1 MKMKKQKAQ
10 KIYIVSFVTK
20 ENINNSQKSNK
31 LILKTRKNVE
41 VKDILFLLKKLLRL
55 HKVQMMIKNASN
67 WWINWC
73 YKRKHQRT

>member
-20 ENINNSQKSNK
+20 ENINNSQKNNK

-41 VKDILFLLKKLLRL
+41 VKDIMFLLKKLLRL
-55 HKVQMMIKNASN
+55 H
-67 WWINWC
+67 
-73 YKRKHQRT
+73 